1 MHIRKIEQQEVFM
14 NTSINIQLFSDRS
27 TVYSHEKIQK
37 AFGCFATVVEK
48 YTRFDPHSE
57 LSLLN
62 NSAGNPHK
70 VTKEFYKLIEYML
83 QLSDLTNSS
92 YDPTIIDLLETYG
105 YKSNYDFKSLE
116 DPELLNKITAL
127 VKARAK
133 PSEIVLNL
141 KDHTIQLG
149 KRQRLDLGSIGKG
162 YAVDLAFQELKE
174 FPAVMINAGGDIRV
188 KGPKPDGEAWK
199 IGLYYGQ
206 LPNQALHQE
215 SSLGTIDL
223 VEGSVSGSG
232 GWARK
237 VKFFHHLLDPQTGIP
252 INEVSQTFVLASTAI
267 ESDAWSTVL
276 FTMGEKGLFLLEE
289 RGYQGLIVLSD
300 GKISTSKNFP
310 LVGLSSTPI

>member
-1 MHIRKIEQQEVFM
+1 MLIRKIEQQEVFM
-14 NTSINIQLFSDRS
+14 NTTINIQLYSDKS

-37 AFGCFATVVEK
+37 AFRCFAKVVEK
-48 YTRFDPHSE
+48 YTRFDPTSE

-62 NSAGNPHK
+62 NSSGNPHK
-70 VTKEFYKLIEYML
+70 VTKEFFELIEYML
-83 QLSDLTNSS
+83 QLSVLTKGS

-105 YKSNYDFKSLE
+105 YKSTYDFQSLE
-116 DPELLNKITAL
+116 DPELLNKIMAL
-127 VKARAK
+127 VKVRAK
-133 PSEIVLNL
+133 PTEIILNS
-141 KDHTIQLG
+141 KDLTVQLA

-162 YAVDLAFQELKE
+162 YAVDLAFDELKE

-199 IGLYYGQ
+199 IGLHYGQ
-206 LPNQALHQE
+206 LPNQELHQE

-223 VEGSVSGSG
+223 ADGSVSGSG

-252 INEVSQTFVLASTAI
+252 INEVSQTYVLAPSAL

-276 FTMGEKGLFLLEE
+276 FTMGEKGLSLLEKN
-289 RGYQGLIVLSD
+289 GYQGLIILSN
-300 GKISTSKNFP
+300 GKISTTNKFP
-310 LVGLSSTPI
+310 LTS

>member
-1 MHIRKIEQQEVFM
+1 MLTRKIEQQEVFM
-14 NTSINIQLFSDRS
+14 NTTINIQLYSDKS

-37 AFGCFATVVEK
+37 AFGCFAKVVEK
-48 YTRFDPHSE
+48 YTRFDPASE

-62 NSAGNPHK
+62 NSSGNPHK
-70 VTKEFYKLIEYML
+70 VTKEFFELIEYML
-83 QLSDLTNSS
+83 QLSVLTKGS

-105 YKSNYDFKSLE
+105 YKSTYDFQSLE
-116 DPELLNKITAL
+116 DPELLNKIMTL
-127 VKARAK
+127 VKVRAK
-133 PSEIVLNL
+133 PTEIILNS
-141 KDHTIQLG
+141 KDLTVQLA

-162 YAVDLAFQELKE
+162 YAVDLAFDELKE

-188 KGPKPDGEAWK
+188 KGPKPDKKAWK

-206 LPNQALHQE
+206 LPNQELHQE

-223 VEGSVSGSG
+223 VDGSVSGSG

-252 INEVSQTFVLASTAI
+252 INEVSQTYVLAPSAL

-276 FTMGEKGLFLLEE
+276 FTMGEKGLFLLEKK
-289 RGYQGLIVLSD
+289 GYQGLIILSN
-300 GKISTSKNFP
+300 GKISTTNKFP
-310 LVGLSSTPI
+310 LTS

>member
-14 NTSINIQLFSDRS
+14 NTSINIRLYSDRS

-37 AFGCFATVVEK
+37 AFGCFANVVEK
-48 YTRFDPHSE
+48 YTRFDPNSE

-62 NSAGNPHK
+62 NSSGKPHK
-70 VTKEFYKLIEYML
+70 VSKEFYDLIEYML
-83 QLSDLTNSS
+83 QLSEVTKGS

-105 YKSNYDFKSLE
+105 YKSTYDLQSLD

-127 VKARAK
+127 VKVRAK
-133 PSEIVLNL
+133 PSDIILNSKDLTVLL
-141 KDHTIQLG
+141 A

-162 YAVDLAFQELKE
+162 YAVDLAFDVLKE

-206 LPNQALHQE
+206 LPNQELHQE

-223 VEGSVSGSG
+223 VDGSVSGSG

-252 INEVSQTFVLASTAI
+252 INEVSQTYVLAPSAL

-276 FTMGEKGLFLLEE
+276 FTMGEKGLSLLEE
-289 RGYQGLIVLSD
+289 RGYQGLVVLSD
-300 GKISTSKNFP
+300 GKISITKNFP
-310 LVGLSSTPI
+310 LTN